1 MVPTIDKCCPSKQN
15 GVAEFASS
23 LVFSRVD
30 DVDFAREWL
39 TRVVD

>member
-1 MVPTIDKCCPSKQN
+1 MVLTIDKRYPPKQN
-15 GVAEFASS
+15 GVAEFASL

-39 TRVVD
+39 TKVVD